1 MPVTGSHER
10 HGAVLPL
17 RVRPPACPLRPPCRL
32 SPSVPR
38 APCGLGFSPD
48 PAGPFRE
55 LARWGAALSAAG
67 GSSPAQRSP
76 PGLALACPP
85 EPAGSSSLDI
95 GRGSSALRS
104 GPLGS
109 PPTSDTL

>member
-1 MPVTGSHER
+1 MRDTGLCFPCVCGHLPVPSARSASH
-10 HGAVLPL
+10 
-17 RVRPPACPLRPPCRL
+17 PPACPGLL
-32 SPSVPR
+32 
-38 APCGLGFSPD
+38 GLGFSPD
-48 PAGPFRE
+48 PAGPFGE
-55 LARWGAALSAAG
+55 LASWGAALSAAG
-67 GSSPAQRSP
+67 GSSPAQQSP
-76 PGLALACPP
+76 PGLALTCPP